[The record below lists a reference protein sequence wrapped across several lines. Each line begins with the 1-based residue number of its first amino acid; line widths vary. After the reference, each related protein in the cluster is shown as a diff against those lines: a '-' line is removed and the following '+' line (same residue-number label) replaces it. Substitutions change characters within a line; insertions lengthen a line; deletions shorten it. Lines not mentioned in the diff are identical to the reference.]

1 MTLTNSGTRRP
12 TILVVEDNPADVTL
26 IEEALAEAKLD
37 CILTVLGDGAA
48 AIDMMQ
54 AVDASAS
61 GTCPDLVVLDLNLPK
76 VNGEEVLRRIRQS
89 PRCSNARVLIASS
102 SNAPSDRDRVM
113 RLGANDYFRKP
124 STLQQYME
132 IGPKIRSML
141 LQ

>member
-1 MTLTNSGTRRP
+1 MTFTNSDTRRP

-26 IEEALAEAKLD
+26 IEEALAEANLD

-48 AIDMMQ
+48 AIDLMQ
-54 AVDASAS
+54 AVDDSPADR
-61 GTCPDLVVLDLNLPK
+61 CPDLVVLDLNLPK
-76 VNGEEVLRRIRQS
+76 INGEEVLRRIRQS
-89 PRCSNARVLIASS
+89 PRCSHARVLIASS

>member
-1 MTLTNSGTRRP
+1 
-12 TILVVEDNPADVTL
+12 
-26 IEEALAEAKLD
+26 
-37 CILTVLGDGAA
+37 
-48 AIDMMQ
+48 
-54 AVDASAS
+54 
-61 GTCPDLVVLDLNLPK
+61 
-76 VNGEEVLRRIRQS
+76 
-89 PRCSNARVLIASS
+89 VLIASS